1 MTGLFHKE
9 LLFLM
14 VLNLEL
20 TMVLRMCDDI
30 LLCRFCEC
38 TKVNCETAE
47 LRNC

>member
-30 LLCRFCEC
+30 LLGGFCEC
-38 TKVNCETAE
+38 AKVNCKNAE
-47 LRNC
+47 LLNC